1 MMKIVHDSYVL
12 SGKRNKALLRN
23 LETLVD
29 CIAAAFGSNCEVVLH
44 SLEDLGHTIVKIVN
58 GHITGRKVGSP
69 MTDLGLDILKEAEL
83 MEEKSVGDH
92 YSKLDD
98 GRLLKSAYMVVRN
111 AYGRPIGL
119 ICINIDLSVSLLDFM
134 RELLPNDDGPSK
146 KIVEHYPLSPDELV
160 VRTLQ
165 IAMSRV
171 KNQKEISPSKRNR
184 TIVTELY
191 KKGIFKVA
199 GVIDIVAKQMGI
211 SRYTVYN
218 YIRSAK
224 VEVEEELLRR

>member
-1 MMKIVHDSYVL
+1 MMKDTHNSNGLL
-12 SGKRNKALLRN
+12 SKENETLLRA
-23 LETLVD
+23 LETVVD
-29 CIAAAFGSNCEVVLH
+29 CIAEAFGSNCEVVLH
-44 SLEDLGHTIVKIVN
+44 SLEDLGHTVVKIVN
-58 GHITGRKVGSP
+58 GHITRRKVGSP
-69 MTDLGLDILKEAEL
+69 MTDFGLDILKEAKSTK
-83 MEEKSVGDH
+83 EKSVGSH

-134 RELLPNDDGPSK
+134 RELLPNDEGPSK

-224 VEVEEELLRR
+224 VEVEEELLRM

>member
-1 MMKIVHDSYVL
+1 MKNVHDSYGL
-12 SGKRNKALLRN
+12 RSKRNKALLRN
-23 LETLVD
+23 LEILVD

-69 MTDLGLDILKEAEL
+69 MTDFGLDILKKAEL
-83 MEEKSVGDH
+83 MEEESVGDH

-98 GRLLKSAYMVVRN
+98 GRLLKSAYMVVRDDH
-111 AYGRPIGL
+111 GRPIGQ

-134 RELLPNDDGPSK
+134 RELLPTDDGRPSK
-146 KIVEHYPLSPDELV
+146 RIVEHYPLSPDELV

-224 VEVEEELLRR
+224 VEVEEGLLRR